1 VPDYERRNMKPTIHP
16 VKGTRDFYPEEMAL
30 RSYIYATA
38 RKVSESFGY
47 QEWDAPF
54 LEPIDL
60 YAAKSGE
67 ELVSQQ
73 SFVFPDRSGDLIT
86 LRPELTP
93 SLARV
98 VAQRQKQLVYP
109 LRWWSWGPFWRY
121 EKPQKGRT
129 REFFQWNIDLI
140 GVDTPEADAEMV
152 AVAATFLKETGL
164 SSGQVQILVNNR
176 SLVESE
182 LRNLGI
188 QPGLHTEVFR
198 LIDRKDKMQISD
210 WEANAHSLG
219 LDTSQKDGLENL
231 LANQDLWQKS
241 ASLQRFFTIIQAL
254 GMAEYVRYDP
264 RIIRGLDYYTG
275 TVFEAWDQ
283 DGEFRAILGGG
294 RYDNLVSDV
303 GGEPLPAT
311 GFAMG
316 DLVASLVL
324 KKFGSLPESLGKSPA
339 RILVTVFDSES
350 MSASFRL
357 AAELRQLGFSV
368 ACFPE
373 AAKLGKQFK
382 YGDRM
387 GIPLAIV
394 LGPDEIARKQVSIK
408 NLVSGDQVTVDAEG
422 IEATLL
428 RMLES
433 HSAS

>member
-1 VPDYERRNMKPTIHP
+1 MKPTIHP

-30 RSYIYATA
+30 RSYLYTA
-38 RKVSESFGY
+38 VRRVSESFGY

-54 LEPIDL
+54 LEPIGL
-60 YAAKSGE
+60 YAAKSGD
-67 ELVSQQ
+67 ELVNQQ
-73 SFVFPDRSGDLIT
+73 SFVFPDRSGELIT

-121 EKPQKGRT
+121 EKPQKGRA

-140 GVDTPEADAEMV
+140 GVDTPEADAELA

-164 SSGQVQILVNNR
+164 SATQVQILVNNR
-176 SLVESE
+176 KLVEEE
-182 LRNLGI
+182 LEGLGI
-188 QPGLHTEVFR
+188 ALESQKEVFR
-198 LIDRKDKMQISD
+198 LIDRREKMQPAE
-210 WEANAHSLG
+210 WEANAQAIG
-219 LDTSQKDGLENL
+219 LDQAQVSGLQAIL
-231 LANQDLWQKS
+231 SDVDLWKKS
-241 ASLQRFFTIIQAL
+241 ASLVRFFQLVQSL
-254 GMAEYVRYDP
+254 GVLEYVRYDP

-283 DGEFRAILGGG
+283 DGEFRSILGGG

-324 KKFGSLPESLGKSPA
+324 KKFGRIDAALGQSPA
-339 RILVTVFDSES
+339 RILVTVFDE
-350 MSASFRL
+350 ASVAASYRL
-357 AAELRQLGFSV
+357 AAELRKHGFPV
-368 ACFPE
+368 ACYPE
-373 AAKLGKQFK
+373 TAKLGKQFK

-387 GIPLAIV
+387 GIRLAIV
-394 LGPDEIARKQVSIK
+394 LGPDEIAAQQATIKDLGSGEQVSV
-408 NLVSGDQVTVDAEG
+408 LRSEVEG
-422 IEATLL
+422 TLR

-433 HSAS
+433 VLAS

>member
-1 VPDYERRNMKPTIHP
+1 MKPTIHP

-30 RSYIYATA
+30 RSYIYATV

-60 YAAKSGE
+60 YAAKSGQ

-152 AVAATFLKETGL
+152 AIAATFLKETGL
-164 SSGQVQILVNNR
+164 SSRQVNILVNNR

-198 LIDRKDKMQISD
+198 LIDRKDKMQLSEWD
-210 WEANAHSLG
+210 ANALSLG
-219 LDTSQKDGLENL
+219 LDTSQKDGLEKL
-231 LANQDLWQKS
+231 LANQELWRES
-241 ASLQRFFTIIQAL
+241 ASLQRFFTIIQSL
-254 GMAEYVRYDP
+254 GVAEYVRYDP

-324 KKFGSLPESLGKSPA
+324 KKFGCLSESLGKSPA
-339 RILVTVFDSES
+339 KILVTVFDYES
-350 MSASFRL
+350 MTASFRL
-357 AAELRQLGFSV
+357 AADLRQHGFSV
-368 ACFPE
+368 ACYPE
-373 AAKLGKQFK
+373 SAKLGKQFK

-394 LGPDEIARKQVSIK
+394 LGPDEIARDQVSIK
-408 NLVSGDQVTVDAEG
+408 NLVSGDQITAEKTG

-433 HSAS
+433 PSAS

>member
-1 VPDYERRNMKPTIHP
+1 MKSTIHP

-176 SLVESE
+176 SLVENE

-198 LIDRKDKMQISD
+198 LIDRKDKMQISE
-210 WEANAHSLG
+210 WEANALGLG
-219 LDTSQKDGLENL
+219 LDISQKDGLENL

-241 ASLQRFFTIIQAL
+241 ASLQRFFSIIQAL
-254 GMAEYVRYDP
+254 GVAEYVRYDP

-324 KKFGSLPESLGKSPA
+324 KKFGCLPKSLGKSPA
-339 RILVTVFDSES
+339 RILVTVFDNES

-368 ACFPE
+368 ACYPE
-373 AAKLGKQFK
+373 CAKLGKQFK

-394 LGPDEIARKQVSIK
+394 LGPDEIARNQVSIK
-408 NLVSGDQVTVDAEG
+408 KLVSGDQVTVDIQGLET
-422 IEATLL
+422 TLL

-433 HSAS
+433 QSAS